1 MPTLAAALKLEIR
14 RLAAK
19 EIRRVVRPVG
29 RVKKAMK
36 ALRLAQREQGR
47 VLTGI
52 ERRLLRLR
60 SRTLGGAQ
68 GSSAGGRLSAE
79 SIRSLRARLGM
90 TRKQFAALL
99 GVSPGSIFG
108 WETGRTVPRGAS
120 RDRLAEI
127 RKKGVRAVRSQAAA
141 ARPAGRRRRG
151 AATAGG
157 RGRRRQTTPEA
168 A

>member
-47 VLTGI
+47 VLTAI

-60 SRTLGGAQ
+60 SRTLGSAQ

-127 RKKGVRAVRSQAAA
+127 RKKGVRAVRGEAATARAPRAA
-141 ARPAGRRRRG
+141 ARS
-151 AATAGG
+151 
-157 RGRRRQTTPEA
+157 
-168 A
+168 